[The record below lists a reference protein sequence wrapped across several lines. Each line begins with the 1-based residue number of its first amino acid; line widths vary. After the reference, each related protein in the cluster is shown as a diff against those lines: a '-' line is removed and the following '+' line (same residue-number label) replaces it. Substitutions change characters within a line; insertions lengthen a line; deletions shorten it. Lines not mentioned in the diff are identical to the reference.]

1 MPPVKRLVLD
11 VLKPH
16 DPKMVPFT
24 QELCKED
31 SIKGVTS
38 KLVEIEED
46 VRTIRITVEGENLD
60 MEAIEARVAE
70 LSGSVHSVDEVSCGK
85 EIIDDR
91 WFPN

>member
-1 MPPVKRLVLD
+1 MATIRRLVLD

-24 QELCKED
+24 EAISDRETVT
-31 SIKGVTS
+31 GVTS

-46 VRTIRITVEGENLD
+46 VRTIRVTIEGDDLD
-60 MEAIEARVAE
+60 LESIEATIND

-85 EIIDDR
+85 EIVNDPWIAD
-91 WFPN
+91 